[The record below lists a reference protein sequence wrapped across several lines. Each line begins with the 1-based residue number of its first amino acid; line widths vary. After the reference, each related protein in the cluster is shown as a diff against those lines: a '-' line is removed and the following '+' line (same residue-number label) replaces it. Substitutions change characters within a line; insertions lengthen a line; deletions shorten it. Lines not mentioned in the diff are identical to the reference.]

1 MRPTLANHSLGWGRL
16 RVHGTSESA
25 PREKAEGGV
34 ECVGS
39 NLTFHLWFQ
48 TSGMGTTG
56 QRMLQSILAHR
67 HLQVRLSGGGPE
79 TSAADRPPPCDS

>member
-25 PREKAEGGV
+25 PREEAEGGV

-56 QRMLQSILAHR
+56 QRMLQSILALTKPPSQTLR
-67 HLQVRLSGGGPE
+67 G
-79 TSAADRPPPCDS
+79 RPGDQRCGQTAPL